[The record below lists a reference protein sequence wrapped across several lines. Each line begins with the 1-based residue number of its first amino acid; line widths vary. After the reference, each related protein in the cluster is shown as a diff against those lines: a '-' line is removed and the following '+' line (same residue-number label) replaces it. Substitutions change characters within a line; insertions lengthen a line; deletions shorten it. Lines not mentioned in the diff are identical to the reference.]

1 MSISI
6 KLATE
11 RAVHVLLQG
20 VYATRIAALVW
31 GRDDDG
37 GGLTFKQRDIDK
49 LVEVAANLVLCVCF
63 QEAFSRFAYNIDC
76 MEQVA
81 DHRGSAAMWF
91 PMKEDYGQAILS
103 LCAKNATLFSAFPK
117 HMFVP
122 SLSW

>member
-11 RAVHVLLQG
+11 RAVRVLLQG

-63 QEAFSRFAYNIDC
+63 DLIFRT
-76 MEQVA
+76 V
-81 DHRGSAAMWF
+81 
-91 PMKEDYGQAILS
+91 
-103 LCAKNATLFSAFPK
+103 
-117 HMFVP
+117 
-122 SLSW
+122 